1 MEGFQSTSYTIK
13 PKKPHRSITQRR
25 KNMTINLFRH
35 NEEAYEKVVSLLNKY
50 NKAAV
55 IHPTGSG
62 KSFIAFKLADDNKD
76 KRFLWASPSEY
87 IFRTQVQ
94 NLRREY
100 PEVSVDNIEFFT
112 YAKLMVMEESEIQNI
127 KPDFFC

>member
-1 MEGFQSTSYTIK
+1 
-13 PKKPHRSITQRR
+13 
-25 KNMTINLFRH
+25 MTINLFKH
-35 NEEAYEKVVSLLNKY
+35 NEEAYEKVASLLNKY

-100 PEVSVDNIEFFT
+100 PEVSVDNIGFFT
-112 YAKLMVMEESEIQNI
+112 YAKLMMMEEREIQNI